1 MKNSN
6 MIRKTIDFTPE
17 QIALLEMICEEQ
29 NCPNLISTVRF
40 LIGYYEKN
48 KVLNNEIRHN
58 LKLSKRYLNELRRN
72 EFMVLDLL
80 NAMCIVLNIS
90 SVPSHADS
98 QNHGTALTDAMEN
111 LRQYMRDI
119 FTRNRTGDRD
129 FAEGFQE
136 GDRL

>member
-6 MIRKTIDFTPE
+6 VIRKTFDFTPE
-17 QIALLEMICEEQ
+17 QIASLEKICEEQ

-48 KVLNNEIRHN
+48 KELNNEIRHN
-58 LKLSKRYLNELRRN
+58 MKLSKRYLNELRRN

-80 NAMCIVLNIS
+80 NTICIALNIS
-90 SVPSHADS
+90 SVPSHVDP
-98 QNHGTALTDAMEN
+98 QNRGTALNDSMEN
-111 LRQYMRDI
+111 LRRYMHEI

-129 FAEGFQE
+129 FAEGFQ
-136 GDRL
+136 GDDEL